1 MLTTPVVVAVV
12 LYWSKN
18 RNTEAELHPVMIIAE
33 ADSRDATTAIS
44 KEANIVTIA
53 YGRRKNVRRKR
64 TKQLIAILLSI
75 TIITLS
81 TAKPYQEAKATGL
94 EGAAGAAVGLGSL
107 TPHGRLLILASV
119 LGLGLAITI
128 VPSQFDEGRNE
139 ELKKFYDK
147 AGKKMKDD
155 FVNYSTQALNNNV
168 SAAEQERENSAH
180 AKAVIEDFL
189 ESASAGVID
198 TTSEAWDWFRNFVSD
213 IKAALAPP
221 KSMNGY
227 VGKDLS
233 GVYENVAT
241 VKNKSTGEVTKY
253 SIEFKG
259 ADISLFGF
267 ATGFVGVNT
276 DWDDAFAVR
285 LAGIRP
291 DNKAWVLGMNDLQG
305 HDVYYRWIVNGN
317 TWDWVRFDDKAMM
330 DGFSTWNY
338 DMTISGSI
346 PRVPYDNVTLGA
358 APAAAG
364 TTDVPGVSNVNDYI
378 SIGSDLPYTRP
389 EGAWDI
395 CDPNGKKG
403 QISIGNDIPGKLGYD
418 DWYDVLGGI
427 ANGEATWEQVANA
440 SDVIRIGSD
449 TDSPYS
455 SDNAD
460 AWGAYVDGTII
471 GYDVTAE
478 GDVVITL
485 EGGKVI
491 TIPQEY
497 ADGIEFTNEQDK
509 AQELD
514 KDTTFPVSGTL
525 AYPLPGALEGNPTA
539 DPDPGGGGGGS
550 ITVDPDVS
558 DYTLDFRKLFPF
570 CIPFDIYKAVK
581 LLDATPTAPV
591 VHYKFYLSKSK
602 TYIID
607 LNLNKFNTVAAILRR
622 MECLL
627 FIIGLATATRR
638 IYIRG

>member
-1 MLTTPVVVAVV
+1 M
-12 LYWSKN
+12 
-18 RNTEAELHPVMIIAE
+18 
-33 ADSRDATTAIS
+33 
-44 KEANIVTIA
+44 
-53 YGRRKNVRRKR
+53 RRKR

-75 TIITLS
+75 TLITLA

-107 TPHGRLLILASV
+107 TPHGRMMLIFSMI
-119 LGLGLAITI
+119 GLGLAITI
-128 VPSQFDEGRNE
+128 VPGHFEDGKNE
-139 ELKKFYDK
+139 ELKKFYDET
-147 AGKKMKDD
+147 GKKMKED

-168 SAAEQERENSAH
+168 SAAEQERDNAAH
-180 AKAVIEDFL
+180 ARSVIEDWL
-189 ESASAGVID
+189 ETASAGIID
-198 TTSEAWDWFRNFVSD
+198 TTSEAWDWARSFVSD
-213 IKAALAPP
+213 IRNALGGEDN
-221 KSMNGY
+221 STFMNG
-227 VGKDLS
+227 
-233 GVYENVAT
+233 VAGS
-241 VKNKSTGEVTKY
+241 VLDGEYTNAVVEDPTQLAIDQGYNYKKTNFT
-253 SIEFKG
+253 IEFKG
-259 ADISLFGF
+259 LDLSSITSNMCIVAAEVNNIYVNI
-267 ATGFVGVNT
+267 TVGEIVGGKIQRIMKSKLEKIGAKYRIKYNDGAYT
-276 DWDDAFAVR
+276 DWETF
-285 LAGIRP
+285 
-291 DNKAWVLGMNDLQG
+291 
-305 HDVYYRWIVNGN
+305 
-317 TWDWVRFDDKAMM
+317 
-330 DGFSTWNY
+330 
-338 DMTISGSI
+338 SGSYSFARGMSRYWTTAVNLPLI
-346 PRVPYDNVTLGA
+346 DATYS
-358 APAAAG
+358 APSG

-403 QISIGNDIPGKLGYD
+403 QVSIGKDIPGKLGYD

-455 SDNAD
+455 RENAD

-478 GDVVITL
+478 GDVVITF
-485 EGGKVI
+485 EDGRVI

-497 ADGIEFTNEQDK
+497 VSGMEWVNEQDK
-509 AQELD
+509 AQDLD

-525 AYPLPGALEGNPTA
+525 VYPLPGALEQDPTA
-539 DPDPGGGGGGS
+539 DPDPGGGGGGDV
-550 ITVDPDVS
+550 TVDPDVS

-602 TYIID
+602 TYTID

>member
-1 MLTTPVVVAVV
+1 M
-12 LYWSKN
+12 
-18 RNTEAELHPVMIIAE
+18 
-33 ADSRDATTAIS
+33 
-44 KEANIVTIA
+44 
-53 YGRRKNVRRKR
+53 RRKR

-94 EGAAGAAVGLGSL
+94 LEGIAGAA
-107 TPHGRLLILASV
+107 
-119 LGLGLAITI
+119 LGLSFAEAVLIGTAIAGGII
-128 VPSQFDEGRNE
+128 VMSGMTMEDMKDLRE
-139 ELKKFYDK
+139 
-147 AGKKMKDD
+147 AGKRDEIKKALEKSAKQLKND

-168 SAAEQERENSAH
+168 SAAEQERENAAH
-180 AKAVIEDFL
+180 AKSVIEDFL
-189 ESASAGVID
+189 ESLSNGVID
-198 TTSEAWDWFRNFVSD
+198 TTSEAWGWFKDFCSD

-241 VKNKSTGEVTKY
+241 VKNKTTGEVTKY

-267 ATGFVGVNT
+267 ATGFVGINT

-291 DNKAWVLGMNDLQG
+291 DNKAWVLGRYDLQG

-317 TWDWVRFDDKAMM
+317 TWDWVSFKDKAMM

-338 DMTISGSI
+338 EMAISGSI
-346 PRVPYDNVTLGA
+346 PRVPYDNITLGA
-358 APAAAG
+358 APAASG
-364 TTDVPGVSNVNDYI
+364 TTDVPGVSNVNDYV

-403 QISIGNDIPGKLGYD
+403 QISIGKDIPGKMGYD

-449 TDSPYS
+449 ADSPYS

-497 ADGIEFTNEQDK
+497 AGSIEFTNEQDK

-525 AYPLPGALEGNPTA
+525 AYPLPGALEGDPTA

-550 ITVDPDVS
+550 VTVDPDVS

-570 CIPFDIYKAVK
+570 CIPFDVYKAVK

-602 TYIID
+602 TYTID